1 MKKCLNTID
10 LYDIIYRIIL
20 GEKEMSILE
29 ENLREI
35 SSKNLIE
42 MYVKNKEMLEFLDKE
57 YKRVRGSDE

>member
-1 MKKCLNTID
+1 M
-10 LYDIIYRIIL
+10 R
-20 GEKEMSILE
+20 ILE

-42 MYVKNKEMLEFLDKE
+42 MYVKNKEILEFLDKE